1 MFGSRFLLGILCS
14 FVSTFPSGIH
24 ICGRHEL
31 YCQVRGKEK
40 KESEGVEMVDQ
51 ISADMQTQRQGAER
65 ARQRVRNML
74 MERSF

>member
-1 MFGSRFLLGILCS
+1 MLGSRFMLGILCS

-24 ICGRHEL
+24 ICGHEPS
-31 YCQVRGKEK
+31 CQVRRKKK